1 MYTLV
6 FFNLSMGCN
15 QENIR
20 QRPAALHLQVPSPS
34 RGSWVNICKI
44 HIYIYHIVCR
54 LCIYVNYIY
63 MYNLIYM
70 YIYNGLCKSRLI
82 FPSCCLLL
90 WALYLGNDLPTW
102 GIRSYIEL
110 ATVAVPSR
118 PICFLA
124 WCARPSTD
132 IKQRFF
138 SLFQLCHYVS
148 KILGSVLSIFVQ
160 IC

>member
-1 MYTLV
+1 
-6 FFNLSMGCN
+6 
-15 QENIR
+15 
-20 QRPAALHLQVPSPS
+20 
-34 RGSWVNICKI
+34 
-44 HIYIYHIVCR
+44 
-54 LCIYVNYIY
+54 
-63 MYNLIYM
+63 M